1 MTSLT
6 LDQAQ
11 TLLRSALARA
21 RESGFKP
28 MGIAVLDAAGNLKA
42 YAHEDGASMF
52 RFDIARAKAWGC
64 LLYTSPSPR
73 D

>member
-42 YAHEDGASMF
+42 YALSLIH
-52 RFDIARAKAWGC
+52 I
-64 LLYTSPSPR
+64 
-73 D
+73 